1 MRIGL
6 AGVGRI
12 GAQHAR
18 ALHAHP
24 DVDELVITDADAGRA
39 ARLAAELGVE
49 HVNGTQALLEAGID
63 AFVIA
68 AATDA
73 HADLILAGIEAGLP
87 VFCEKPVAGELKGT
101 VRVRDRVAESGAL
114 VHIGFQRR
122 FDAGYVAAR
131 QALSSGALG
140 DLRRV
145 HLITADPLPPPAGYI
160 ATSGGVFRDMH
171 IHDFDIVRWVTGR
184 EVVEVYA
191 TGVARGADFF
201 ASAGDVDESAA
212 LLTLDDGT
220 LGTLQGSRYNGAGYD
235 VRMELAGTQ
244 ATWAVGLDDSV
255 PLRSAEPGV
264 SFPQGP
270 AVQAFWPRFLAAY
283 QAEMTAFVAMAR
295 GTAPSPCTV
304 GEALEALFV
313 AEAADLSRRERRAV
327 RLQEVKDAWSR

>member
-39 ARLAAELGVE
+39 ARLAEELGVE
-49 HVNGTQALLEAGID
+49 HVDGTQALLEAGID

-73 HADLILAGIEAGLP
+73 HADLILAGIDAGLP

-145 HLITADPLPPPAGYI
+145 HLVTADPLPPPAGYI

-191 TGVARGADFF
+191 TGAVRGADFF

-264 SFPQGP
+264 SFPRGP

-283 QAEMTAFVAMAR
+283 NAEMTAFVAMAH
-295 GTAPSPCTV
+295 GAAASPCTV
-304 GEALEALFV
+304 DEALEALFV

>member
-24 DVDELVITDADAGRA
+24 DVDQLVLTDADAERA
-39 ARLAAELGVE
+39 ARVAGELGIE
-49 HVNGTQALLEAGID
+49 HVQGTEALLGAGID

-73 HADLILAGIEAGLP
+73 HAELIIAGVDAGLP
-87 VFCEKPVAGELKGT
+87 IFCEKPVAGEVKTT
-101 VRVRDRVAESGAL
+101 VRVRDRVAEAGAR

-122 FDAGYVAAR
+122 FDAGYTAAR
-131 QALSSGALG
+131 EALSSGALG

-145 HLITADPLPPPAGYI
+145 HLITADPAPPSAGYI
-160 ATSGGVFRDMH
+160 ATSGGAFRDMH
-171 IHDFDIVRWVTGR
+171 IHDFDVVRWVTGR

-191 TGVARGADFF
+191 TGAARGADFF

-220 LGTLQGSRYNGAGYD
+220 LCTLQGSRYNGAGYD
-235 VRMELAGTQ
+235 VRMELAGTR

-255 PLRSAEPGV
+255 PLHSAEPGV
-264 SFPQGP
+264 SFPEGP
-270 AVQAFWPRFLAAY
+270 AVQAFWPRFVRAY
-283 QAEMTAFVAMAR
+283 NAEMTAFVAMAR
-295 GTAPSPCTV
+295 GDAPSPCTV
-304 GEALEALFV
+304 DEALEALFV
-313 AEAADLSRRERRAV
+313 AEAADLSRREHRAV
-327 RLQEVKDAWSR
+327 RVEEVKAAWSR